1 MIFGLLFYKSL
12 IGLHLVLIYF
22 FRLSPY
28 LLDVPK
34 WFGDFYEAFFGA
46 LWLDCDQSLSVI
58 WNIIQPHLKPFMNLD
73 KIDGKKYLEDL
84 NPIRKLKAHKDT
96 DGNSLTV
103 FPGGK
108 PKPARTLEDISKVIV
123 EDQFDPEE
131 FLHHLDK
138 FFIRMEIKNE
148 RGLKFR

>member
-1 MIFGLLFYKSL
+1 MK
-12 IGLHLVLIYF
+12 
-22 FRLSPY
+22 
-28 LLDVPK
+28 LDMK
-34 WFGDFYEAFFGA
+34 
-46 LWLDCDQSLSVI
+46 
-58 WNIIQPHLKPFMNLD
+58 
-73 KIDGKKYLEDL
+73 DGKKYLEDL

-103 FPGGK
+103 FPAGK

-131 FLHHLDK
+131 FLNHLDK